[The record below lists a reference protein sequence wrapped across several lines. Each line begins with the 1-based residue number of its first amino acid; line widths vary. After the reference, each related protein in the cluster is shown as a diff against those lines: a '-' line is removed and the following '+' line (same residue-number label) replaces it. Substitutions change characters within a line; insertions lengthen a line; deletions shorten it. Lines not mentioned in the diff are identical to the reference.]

1 MLQRDEATR
10 DRVRQAIEFLD
21 PRTNF
26 FVPLPAPCCIDY
38 KSSTS
43 LLPLESR
50 ADRDLGCR

>member
-21 PRTNF
+21 PRTNL
-26 FVPLPAPCCIDY
+26 FVPLPAPCCSDY

-43 LLPLESR
+43 SLPLESS
-50 ADRDLGCR
+50 ADLDLGCR